1 MMALRGIG
9 GVAGL
14 LKAYAAMAER
24 GEPVTPEMMLRW
36 AGRLDEYHAELWR
49 ILVTE
54 RK

>member
-1 MMALRGIG
+1 MALRGIG